1 MKLTRN
7 IKLGLLAF
15 AIIDLALVVFFVS
28 LLTAQSNRQQLGELR
43 DLGATIYQQSMPLD
57 RFELVDH
64 HGSIFSSDRL
74 RGRWSLLFFGF
85 TSCPDI
91 CPLTMMELKPFYQ
104 SLKQV
109 KTAPLPQIV
118 LVTVDPQRDTP
129 AIMARYINSFNDEFI
144 GLSGDAQSLSAL
156 AAQLYVHHEALAEAV
171 SHDGIETAEHEH
183 TIEHSGHIS
192 VINPDGELYAAL
204 RLPHRDRDLLAAYLQ
219 LLSNWGA

>member
-1 MKLTRN
+1 VQLTRN
-7 IKLGLLAF
+7 IKLVLLAF
-15 AIIDLALVVFFVS
+15 AAINLALVVVFVS
-28 LLTAQSNRQQLGELR
+28 LLTIQSNRQLTRELR
-43 DLGATIYQQSMPLD
+43 DLGATIYQQPRQLD
-57 RFELVDH
+57 RFELVDQ

-74 RGRWSLLFFGF
+74 RDRWSLLFFGF

-91 CPLTMMELKPFYQ
+91 CPLTMAELKQFYQ
-104 SLKQV
+104 LLKQA

-129 AIMARYINSFNDEFI
+129 ATMASYISSFNDEFI

-156 AAQLYVHHEALAEAV
+156 AAQLYVAHTASPAAV
-171 SHDGIETAEHEH
+171 SHDGVETAEHEY

-192 VINPDGELYAAL
+192 VINPDGELYAVL

-219 LLSNWGA
+219 LLSN

>member
-1 MKLTRN
+1 MQLTRN

-15 AIIDLALVVFFVS
+15 AVIDLLLVVVFIS
-28 LLTAQSNRQQLGELR
+28 LLTVRPNRQQASELR
-43 DLGATIYQQSMPLD
+43 DLGATVYQQPRPLD
-57 RFELVDH
+57 RFELVDQ

-74 RGRWSLLFFGF
+74 RGRWSMLFFGF

-91 CPLTMMELKPFYQ
+91 CPLTMVELKQFYQ
-104 SLKQV
+104 LLKQAN
-109 KTAPLPQIV
+109 TAPLPQIV

-129 AIMARYINSFNDEFI
+129 ATMASYISSFNDEFI
-144 GLSGDAQSLSAL
+144 GLGGDAQSLSAL
-156 AAQLYVHHEALAEAV
+156 ADQLYVAHTASAEAV

-219 LLSNWGA
+219 LVSN

>member
-1 MKLTRN
+1 MQLTRN

-15 AIIDLALVVFFVS
+15 AVIDLLLILVFVS
-28 LLTAQSNRQQLGELR
+28 LLTVRSNRQQASELH
-43 DLGATIYQQSMPLD
+43 DLGATLYQQPRPLD
-57 RFELVDH
+57 RFELVDQ
-64 HGSIFSSDRL
+64 HGSMFSSDRL

-91 CPLTMMELKPFYQ
+91 CPLTMTELKQFYQ
-104 SLKQV
+104 LLKQA

-129 AIMARYINSFNDEFI
+129 ATMASYISSFNNEFI

-156 AAQLYVHHEALAEAV
+156 ATQLYVAHTASAEAV
-171 SHDGIETAEHEH
+171 SHDGVEKGEQEY

-219 LLSNWGA
+219 FLSN